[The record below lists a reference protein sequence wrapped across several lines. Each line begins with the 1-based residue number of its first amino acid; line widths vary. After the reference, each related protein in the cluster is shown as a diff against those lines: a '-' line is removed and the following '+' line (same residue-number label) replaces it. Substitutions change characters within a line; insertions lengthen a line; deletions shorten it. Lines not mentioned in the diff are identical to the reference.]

1 LIHRF
6 HHTFFDCRICGSN
19 SNSNGNTMIC
29 SRSTALRLK
38 CFSRPTV
45 RTVHDGRD
53 HWKKEGVNAF
63 VGHSF
68 PDFIEGWNRDK
79 FKKVGYGMG
88 ATTLALG
95 AGAVAVTPALIV
107 PAVLLGAL
115 IAGYWVVGLNDI
127 NQTSHAVR
135 RNYPVLGNIRYILET
150 VSYSVL
156 GTG

>member
-1 LIHRF
+1 
-6 HHTFFDCRICGSN
+6 
-19 SNSNGNTMIC
+19 
-29 SRSTALRLK
+29 
-38 CFSRPTV
+38 
-45 RTVHDGRD
+45 
-53 HWKKEGVNAF
+53 
-63 VGHSF
+63 
-68 PDFIEGWNRDK
+68 
-79 FKKVGYGMG
+79 MG

-115 IAGYWVVGLNDI
+115 SAGYWVVGLNDI